1 MGTKKMAERDYYEVL
16 GVPRSATQ
24 EQIRAAY
31 RKLAREL
38 HPDVNKAADA
48 QEKFAEVQAA
58 YDVLGEPE
66 KRAQYDRFGRAGPG
80 FAGGAG
86 EGAHYTWT
94 NVGSRGAARGRGAGG
109 GADFDLDDLGSMFD
123 AFFGGKG
130 ASAGASAGQRQG
142 RPRGRA
148 RPTAKAELDVS
159 FMTMAR
165 GGVERVPVRR
175 DGKPSTVEVTI
186 PRGIVDGTKL
196 RIPAVAGGTDPD
208 LILTVRVGKHPLYRR
223 VDELDME
230 LDLPL
235 NYAEA
240 ALGAEVAVPTL
251 EGRVYITIPPGARS
265 GKRFRLRGRGLK
277 SAKGETG
284 DLYAVVH
291 IIPPPHEALQAQ
303 DRAALERLAALSPPP
318 RATEPWSA
326 AGQ

>member
-24 EQIRAAY
+24 EQVRAAY

-130 ASAGASAGQRQG
+130 SPANAGQRQS

-148 RPTAKAELDVS
+148 RQTAQAELDVS
-159 FMTMAR
+159 FTTMAR
-165 GGVERVPVRR
+165 GGIERVPVRR
-175 DGKPSTVEVTI
+175 GGKAATVEVTI
-186 PRGIVDGTKL
+186 PRGIADGAKL
-196 RIPAVAGGTDPD
+196 RIPGSAGEPD
-208 LILTVRVGKHPLYRR
+208 LILTIRVGKHPLFRR
-223 VDELDME
+223 VGAIDLE

-235 NYAEA
+235 TYAEA
-240 ALGAEVAVPTL
+240 ALGAEVPVPTV
-251 EGRVYITIPPGARS
+251 EGRVYITVPPGARS
-265 GKRFRLRGRGLK
+265 GKRLRLRGRGLTD
-277 SAKGETG
+277 AKGASG
-284 DLYAVVH
+284 DLYAVVQ
-291 IIPPPHEALQAQ
+291 IVPPPPDTLNEQ
-303 DRAALERLAALSPPP
+303 DRRALERLGTLGP
-318 RATEPWSA
+318 RPRSEGPWPKDES
-326 AGQ
+326 